1 MSSEHC
7 YGLLQGGFGTFHT
20 LLMEVWRDI
29 KAFEV
34 KKGCIFM
41 LEASRE
47 VVMFLDG
54 SWKLEWLAMPTEIP
68 APS

>member
-1 MSSEHC
+1 
-7 YGLLQGGFGTFHT
+7 
-20 LLMEVWRDI
+20 MEVWRES

-34 KKGCIFM
+34 KKGGILM

-54 SWKLEWLAMPTEIP
+54 SWRLEWLEMPTENP
-68 APS
+68 AQS